1 MKDIKIKKLVLF
13 FIMCLFISCNSI
25 QEKMQLQKEY
35 NTLCTQKHSL
45 ESTISELNAEITTLT
60 NERNALIN
68 GKEPKYIVKFKIKQ
82 GTYTLDI
89 WEHMKNEVNAIE
101 FEIPVCKEFYNYIDI
116 GQDITNSFKYGS
128 LLVNGDFSVLHIRVI
143 NKRVE

>member
-1 MKDIKIKKLVLF
+1 MRNIKIKKLILF

-35 NTLCTQKHSL
+35 NTLYAQKHSL
-45 ESTISELNAEITTLT
+45 ENTISDLNNEITTLT

-89 WEHMKNEVNAIE
+89 LEHVKNEVNAIE
-101 FEIPVCKEFYNYIDI
+101 FEIPVCKEFYNHINI

-128 LLVNGDFSVLHIRVI
+128 LLVNGDFSVLHMRII
-143 NKRVE
+143 NKRIE